1 MINVLGEPGYKGQAR
16 YEGLEECLKIE
27 GFKLHVYGKQE
38 TKPFRKM
45 GHATLLD
52 ADIEKAKE
60 KARFV
65 QKKLKVI
72 A

>member
-1 MINVLGEPGYKGQAR
+1 MINILGEAGYAGRAK
-16 YEGLEECLKIE
+16 YEGLDECLSVE
-27 GFKLHVYGKQE
+27 GFKLHLYGKKD

-45 GHATLLD
+45 GHATILD
-52 ADIEKAKE
+52 RDIEKAKE